1 LGQFTPHF
9 LSQVFLHLHKGFSSS
24 FTSGTF
30 PVGVRVLTSL
40 AYFCGSSSLFKY
52 LSTSHSESSSSY
64 AGAGAF
70 IQAFDLNLKKNDF
83 SHSQTQSA
91 PHSSSQSSSSSSFL
105 GNPGA
110 GTY

>member
-1 LGQFTPHF
+1 M
-9 LSQVFLHLHKGFSSS
+9 
-24 FTSGTF
+24 
-30 PVGVRVLTSL
+30 
-40 AYFCGSSSLFKY
+40 FKY

-64 AGAGAF
+64 GGAGAF

-110 GTY
+110 GTYWITGCMMGITMVLALKGQSQGTFPFWHSQGVRYGFLSYERSSSL